1 MVPVLL
7 LLALAPIDAEHDAP
21 RPERPYTESVS
32 ELEARRHDF
41 GARWRQPGTG
51 RRTLREEARA
61 TVLEAITR
69 QLMPAWYGTPWE
81 FYGDSQ
87 TPGTGSIACGYFVS
101 TVLRDAG
108 FRVERIQMAQQRAEY
123 IVKALAPPKKTWRFS
138 DRPVSE
144 VVDRVRLAGEG
155 LYVVGLDYH
164 VGFLWND
171 SARVWMC
178 HASYLGEGKVLCED
192 ALSSPAMVSGYH
204 VVGKLLE
211 DGMMDAW
218 LEARELP
225 CPPGLRRRP
234 APLPQ

>member
-1 MVPVLL
+1 MVPILL
-7 LLALAPIDAEHDAP
+7 LLALTPVDAEP
-21 RPERPYTESVS
+21 EPLRPERPYAEVVAG
-32 ELEARRHDF
+32 LEARRQDF
-41 GARWRQPGTG
+41 GTRWHQPGVK
-51 RRTLREEARA
+51 RTSLRDEARS

-81 FYGDSQ
+81 FYGHSQ

-108 FRVERIQMAQQRAEY
+108 FRIERVRMAQQPAEH
-123 IVKALAPPKKTWRFS
+123 IVKTLAPSLKTWRFR

-144 VVDRVRLAGEG
+144 VVDRLMSAGAG

-164 VGFLWND
+164 VGLLWND
-171 SARVWMC
+171 SAKVWLC
-178 HASYLGEGKVLCED
+178 HSSYLGEAKVVCED
-192 ALSSPAMVSGYH
+192 ALTSPAMVSRYH

-218 LEARELP
+218 MKGRAIP
-225 CPPGLRRRP
+225 TFIP
-234 APLPQ
+234 